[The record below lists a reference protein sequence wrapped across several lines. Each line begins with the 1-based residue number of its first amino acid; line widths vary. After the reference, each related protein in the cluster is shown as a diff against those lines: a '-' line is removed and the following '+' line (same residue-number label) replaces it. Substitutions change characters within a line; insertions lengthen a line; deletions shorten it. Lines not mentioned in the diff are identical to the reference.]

1 MLLEL
6 ANVVLSLAK
15 RDGISVTPMKLV
27 KLCYIIN
34 GWHLGFHGKPLFYE
48 RIEAWKYGPVMPDLY
63 RATKHYGRNNIS
75 FNDVSDFERVKDTMR
90 YSTEELDFIERAYNV
105 YKDKTAIEL
114 SMLTHKAD
122 SPWYQV
128 YEAGVSKIEIP
139 VSLIKAHYDKK
150 ISQFEATQA

>member
-34 GWHLGFHGKPLFYE
+34 GWHLGFHDKPLFHE

-63 RATKHYGRNNIS
+63 RATKHYRGKEIP
-75 FNDVSDFERVKDTMR
+75 FNDIPDIEHAK
-90 YSTEELDFIERAYNV
+90 STSGYGEEELVFIERAYNL
-105 YKDKTAIEL
+105 YKGKTAIEL
-114 SMLTHKAD
+114 SMMTHKAD

-128 YEAGVSKIEIP
+128 HEEGVSKIEIP
-139 VSLIKAHYDKK
+139 VDLIKVHYDKK
-150 ISQFEATQA
+150 IERSIAA